1 MYGSCLAARISKLV
15 GGMCSMLQYGIG
27 ICCYAFIY
35 FFFFDCF
42 CPFLF
47 HTLKKK
53 SGIDKSVEWSMVSAC
68 PSLACFF
75 NRGNTEGTNFSKFL
89 CLSFVYVLLYVNLC
103 RDWFCG
109 F

>member
-1 MYGSCLAARISKLV
+1 MALIFAVMHLYT
-15 GGMCSMLQYGIG
+15 
-27 ICCYAFIY
+27 

-75 NRGNTEGTNFSKFL
+75 NRGNTEGTNFSQKN
-89 CLSFVYVLLYVNLC
+89 CLMCVYVFCAFVLGQILLFLDNLWC
-103 RDWFCG
+103 DDLQAG
-109 F
+109 